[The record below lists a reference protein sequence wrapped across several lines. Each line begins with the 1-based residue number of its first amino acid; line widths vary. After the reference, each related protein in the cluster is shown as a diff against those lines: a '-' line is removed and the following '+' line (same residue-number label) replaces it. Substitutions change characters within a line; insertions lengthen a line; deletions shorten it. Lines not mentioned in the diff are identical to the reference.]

1 MSLHWTLIAG
11 FLYAEIGALLLLL
24 LPFISPRMW
33 NKLIKSKLLKGI
45 ENQFIYYFYVLVT
58 ILILFFLD
66 AIREMRKYSEE
77 QFEEGHSH
85 GQSHLDV
92 QMQTHMRLFRAQRNF
107 YISGF
112 ALLLTLVIRRMVG
125 LLASN
130 ATLDVE
136 REAAM
141 KQAKSASKTAETLLE
156 SAGNASDAGNAKELA
171 EKLEK
176 AEKDLSKALKDV
188 DSMKTQSE
196 NLTNEYD
203 RLLEEKDKL
212 ERRLAVFG
220 DGDKKR
226 RLTNLTGHQSTMIV
240 FISEEPT
247 VNQNQ
252 RSTS

>member
-24 LPFISPRMW
+24 VPFISPRTW
-33 NKLIKSKLLKGI
+33 NKLFKSKILKGI

-77 QFEEGHSH
+77 QFEEGHNH
-85 GQSHLDV
+85 GSAHLDM

-112 ALLLTLVIRRMVG
+112 ALFLSLVIRRMVG
-125 LLASN
+125 LLAGN
-130 ATLDVE
+130 ATLEVE

-141 KQAKSASKTAETLLE
+141 KQAQSASRAAEAMM
-156 SAGNASDAGNAKELA
+156 SGGNASDSGDAKDLAAKLANA
-171 EKLEK
+171 EKE
-176 AEKDLSKALKDV
+176 LSKALKDV

-212 ERRLAVFG
+212 ERRLQVFG
-220 DGDKKR
+220 EGDKKDD
-226 RLTNLTGHQSTMIV
+226 
-240 FISEEPT
+240 
-247 VNQNQ
+247 
-252 RSTS
+252 

>member
-11 FLYAEIGALLLLL
+11 FLYAEIGALLVLLV
-24 LPFISPRMW
+24 PFISPRTW
-33 NKLIKSKLLKGI
+33 NKLFKSKILKGI

-66 AIREMRKYSEE
+66 AIREMRKYSDE
-77 QFEEGHSH
+77 QFEESHSH
-85 GQSHLDV
+85 GASHLDM

-112 ALLLTLVIRRMVG
+112 ALFLSLVIRRMVG
-125 LLASN
+125 LLAGN
-130 ATLDVE
+130 ATLEVE

-141 KQAKSASKTAETLLE
+141 KQAQSASRAAEAMMSSGGASD
-156 SAGNASDAGNAKELA
+156 SAGDAKELA
-171 EKLEK
+171 AKL
-176 AEKDLSKALKDV
+176 AEKEKELAKALKDV

-212 ERRLAVFG
+212 ERRLQVFEE
-220 DGDKKR
+220 GDKKDD
-226 RLTNLTGHQSTMIV
+226 
-240 FISEEPT
+240 
-247 VNQNQ
+247 
-252 RSTS
+252 